1 MTEKIIIRD
10 FQKFGE
16 FIKNAKTF
24 REISYINNTKAF
36 LIRE

>member
-24 REISYINNTKAF
+24 REILHK
-36 LIRE
+36 